1 MKTTH
6 KTRRLVIYLIKPSKY
21 DESGY
26 VIRYWRGVLPSNSL
40 TCLYGLTEDVRE
52 RGVLGPALNWKI
64 ELIDETV
71 QRVETRKILR
81 RSRRPGT
88 TVLVCLVGVQS
99 NQFVRAAD
107 LARIFRAGGL
117 DVLIGG
123 FHVSGSL
130 AMLPQIPAEIRALL
144 DIGVTVVAGEIEGKW
159 DAILSDVLHRRL
171 QPIYNFLSTSPS
183 LETAPMSKIH
193 PRYVRRFV
201 STTFSTLD
209 CGRGCPFNC
218 SFCTVINVQGRAMRL
233 RHVDTV
239 LATIRENYRR
249 HRIGSYFFTDDNF
262 CRNKHWEALFDGLI
276 RMRTHDKIRIG
287 FMIQADTQSYKLP
300 NFIAKAKAAGCSQ
313 VFIGLESLNPQNL
326 EAAGKRQ
333 NKIEQFQALIQAYRH
348 AGINTHV
355 AYIIGFP
362 FDTSASVAR
371 DIRRLTDE
379 LGPEQAS
386 FFMLT
391 PLPGSQDHVE
401 LCRRG
406 ASMDADLN
414 RYDSFHATTDHPRMS
429 REEWTQAYH
438 EAWTSFYGLENMT
451 RILQRVSAENY
462 WAVFANFIWYKNS
475 TMVEQGHPMI
485 HGFIRLKGRDQ
496 RRPDLSRES
505 WWVYAKRRASDLWR
519 YVRLWPRVAFEM
531 EEVWLQTRPR
541 SALEQRVVEE
551 LARIPVSA
559 RGWRRMRVAEL
570 QQAYR
575 RAMTALHRSVPE
587 ELALRVTVPS
597 RLRLWLVRVNPFAHS
612 LTSSRRS
619 LTRFWRMCAHQVRHG
634 RFDRLDVSGLAF
646 NSLQEV
652 TLFGTFAFLFFSRLL
667 HRLMARPRMVA

>member
-1 MKTTH
+1 MLTAKKAH
-6 KTRRLVIYLIKPSKY
+6 RLVIYLIKPSKY
-21 DESGY
+21 DEGGY

-40 TCLYGLTEDVRE
+40 ACLYGLTEDVRE
-52 RGVLGPALNWKI
+52 RGALGPALKWKI

-71 QRVETRKILR
+71 QRVDI
-81 RSRRPGT
+81 RSIVRQRRRPDT

-107 LARIFRAGGL
+107 LARAFRAGGL
-117 DVLIGG
+117 TVLIGG

-130 AMLPQIPAEIRALL
+130 AMLPQIPAEIQALL
-144 DIGVTVVAGEIEGKW
+144 DAGVTVVAGEIEGRW
-159 DAILSDVLHRRL
+159 ESILRDALHQRL
-171 QPIYNFLSTSPS
+171 KPIYNFLLASPP
-183 LETAPMSKIH
+183 LETAPVPKID

-233 RHVDTV
+233 RQVDAV
-239 LATIRENYRR
+239 LAAIRENYRR
-249 HRIGSYFFTDDNF
+249 HRIGAYFFTDDNF
-262 CRNKHWEALFDGLI
+262 CRNKQWEALFDGLI
-276 RMRTHDKIRIG
+276 RMRTHEKIHIG

-333 NKIEQFQALIQAYRH
+333 NKIEQFQALIQAYRD

-362 FDTSASVAR
+362 FDTAASVAR
-371 DIRRLTDE
+371 DIRRLMDE

-401 LCRRG
+401 LCRQG

-438 EAWTSFYGLENMT
+438 NAWTSFYSLENMT
-451 RILQRVSAENY
+451 RVLQRVSAENY
-462 WAVFANFIWYKNS
+462 WAVFANFIWYKNA

-485 HGFIRLKGRDQ
+485 HGFVRLKGRDQ
-496 RRPDLSRES
+496 RRPDLPRES
-505 WWVYAKRRASDLWR
+505 WWAYAKRRVSDGWR
-519 YVRLWPRVAFEM
+519 YVRLWPRLAFEM

-541 SALEQRVVEE
+541 GALEQRVVEE
-551 LARIPVSA
+551 LTRIPA
-559 RGWRRMRVAEL
+559 HAKGWRRMRATEL
-570 QQAYR
+570 QQAYQ
-575 RAMTALHRSVPE
+575 RAMAVWHRNVPE
-587 ELALRVTVPS
+587 GRGRRMAAPS

-619 LTRFWRMCAHQVRHG
+619 LTRFWRRCAHQMRRG

-646 NSLQEV
+646 NGVQEM

-667 HRLMARPRMVA
+667 HRLMARPRTVA